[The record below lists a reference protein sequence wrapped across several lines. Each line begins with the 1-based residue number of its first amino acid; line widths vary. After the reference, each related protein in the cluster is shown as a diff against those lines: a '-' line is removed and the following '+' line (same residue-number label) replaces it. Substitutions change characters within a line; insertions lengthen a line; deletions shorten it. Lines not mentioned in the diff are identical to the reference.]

1 MRNTTRTNS
10 VSAALLF
17 TPSSNLRLATS
28 LPRPQSYVSTLTSMT
43 LLLLHA
49 HILTPPTH
57 KPLASYA
64 RDTYSDAQLQKGK
77 EMGLD
82 EAAQAE
88 PVSRSE
94 KDTHDIEGR
103 ETVHATVPKHKCRPK
118 VYSKAFHSR
127 RWWWAEVMFTLNS
140 RDLRMC
146 FSMISS
152 RIISF
157 QKVMVQSRQALHPF
171 LTL

>member
-1 MRNTTRTNS
+1 MRNTNRKNS

-17 TPSSNLRLATS
+17 TPTSNLRLATS
-28 LPRPQSYVSTLTSMT
+28 SPRPQSYVSTLTSMT

-64 RDTYSDAQLQKGK
+64 RDTYTDAQLQKGK

-94 KDTHDIEGR
+94 KDTHDIER
-103 ETVHATVPKHKCRPK
+103 TATVHATVPNHSVDPKCIPK
-118 VYSKAFHSR
+118 PFIPDA
-127 RWWWAEVMFTLNS
+127 A
-140 RDLRMC
+140 C
-146 FSMISS
+146 G
-152 RIISF
+152 
-157 QKVMVQSRQALHPF
+157 QK
-171 LTL
+171 